1 MSLFKYSTFQ
11 LYINVQVLNAIIVE
25 ERNSNQTLKWN
36 GAWGPRGREK
46 EEKKKIIFSTIL
58 YWTNLSYKIGYNF
71 KLQPYSISL
80 T

>member
-46 EEKKKIIFSTIL
+46 EEKK
-58 YWTNLSYKIGYNF
+58 
-71 KLQPYSISL
+71 
-80 T
+80 